1 MLMALVPCVVCASP
15 FYASCHDASCVDAI
29 CPFCEYADTEEEED
43 LIAQAAALAGVI
55 GIAGEGDAAEI
66 PLGAASSAV

>member
-1 MLMALVPCVVCASP
+1 MALVPCVVCASP

-43 LIAQAAALAGVI
+43 LIAQAALL